1 MVLEYLGAIVLISG
15 VELIPCFRISWL
27 WHFFDAVCLKLNYVR
42 ITVLTKSMRIRLELD
57 RKSLSLIVEQRKL
70 HVVIKYVRTISS
82 AINQSSLGVVYILA
96 ALRQFWPI
104 RLENLVI
111 KGLSHGK
118 FVQTKAVDK

>member
-27 WHFFDAVCLKLNYVR
+27 RHFFDAVCLKLNYVR